1 MSYNRSNPAIKSCSQ
16 TAKFLN
22 KAPIRK
28 PYCKV
33 CHDAGKPESDYTS
46 HYVRS
51 LPDKQGNS
59 KVLCPTLLNTECRFC
74 FGLGHTAKFCP
85 AIAAKQKTDDRN
97 RRNEER
103 LAREPLQQVKKPDAD
118 RRGGFSVLIDD
129 AELDTPSE
137 NVVKEEF
144 PALGAP
150 SQRVQIGGYAAAASK
165 PIPIVAAK
173 PTLPSGFQVL
183 QKGAAYEKTEP
194 EPVKKPT
201 FVARMITRWAEWDT
215 DDENEEDRRYVDNS
229 AWD

>member
-1 MSYNRSNPAIKSCSQ
+1 MSSFVNENSAICSSI
-16 TAKFLN
+16 TGFNIKFIEYSLLRRYIERILIVLN
-22 KAPIRK
+22 I
-28 PYCKV
+28 
-33 CHDAGKPESDYTS
+33 H
-46 HYVRS
+46 
-51 LPDKQGNS
+51 
-59 KVLCPTLLNTECRFC
+59 
-74 FGLGHTAKFCP
+74 
-85 AIAAKQKTDDRN
+85 
-97 RRNEER
+97 
-103 LAREPLQQVKKPDAD
+103 
-118 RRGGFSVLIDD
+118 
-129 AELDTPSE
+129 
-137 NVVKEEF
+137 
-144 PALGAP
+144 LGAP